1 MILPLVAIE
10 DVFTGFGTPRA
21 VTNIDSAK
29 RDFRLLEQNDPR
41 HGDLRL
47 YHLGEF
53 DTETGEIK
61 SKKPEILMK
70 GEPKYENQ
78 NTLDRQTKAT

>member
-10 DVFTGFGTPRA
+10 DIFTGFGTPRA

-29 RDFRLLEQNDPR
+29 RDFRLLDQNDPR

-70 GEPKYENQ
+70 GETINGNQ
-78 NTLDRQTKAT
+78 NTLERKTSTT

>member
-21 VTNIDSAK
+21 VTNIEAAK
-29 RDFRLLEQNDPR
+29 RDFKLLDQDDPR

-70 GEPKYENQ
+70 GEQNNEYK
-78 NTLDRQTKAT
+78 NTLERKTSTT

>member
-1 MILPLVAIE
+1 MILPLVGIE

-21 VTNIDSAK
+21 VTNLESAK
-29 RDFRLLEQNDPR
+29 RDFKLLDNDDPR

-61 SKKPEILMK
+61 AKKKPELLMK
-70 GEPKYENQ
+70 GEPKHE
-78 NTLDRQTKAT
+78 NTLDS

>member
-21 VTNIDSAK
+21 VTNLESAK
-29 RDFRLLEQNDPR
+29 RDFKLLDQDDPR

-70 GEPKYENQ
+70 GEPNHE
-78 NTLDRQTKAT
+78 NTLDS

>member
-1 MILPLVAIE
+1 MILPIVSIE

-21 VTNIDSAK
+21 VTNIESAK
-29 RDFRLLEQNDPR
+29 RDFKLLDQNDPR

-61 SKKPEILMK
+61 PKKPEILMK
-70 GEPKYENQ
+70 GEPLHENQ
-78 NTLDRQTKAT
+78 NTLDSKARTT

>member
-21 VTNIDSAK
+21 VTNIESAK
-29 RDFRLLEQNDPR
+29 RDFRLIDQDDPR

-47 YHLGEF
+47 YHIGEF
-53 DTETGEIK
+53 NTETGEIK

-70 GEPKYENQ
+70 GEPMHE
-78 NTLDRQTKAT
+78 NTLDS

>member
-21 VTNIDSAK
+21 VTNLESAK
-29 RDFRLLEQNDPR
+29 RDFRLLDQNDPR

-47 YHLGEF
+47 YHLG
-53 DTETGEIK
+53 
-61 SKKPEILMK
+61 
-70 GEPKYENQ
+70 
-78 NTLDRQTKAT
+78 

>member
-21 VTNIDSAK
+21 VTNLESAK
-29 RDFRLLEQNDPR
+29 RDFKLLDQDDPR

-47 YHLGEF
+47 YHIGEF

-61 SKKPEILMK
+61 AKKPEILMK
-70 GEPKYENQ
+70 GEPKHED
-78 NTLDRQTKAT
+78 TLDS

>member
-21 VTNIDSAK
+21 VTNLESAK
-29 RDFRLLEQNDPR
+29 RDFRLLDQDDPR

-53 DTETGEIK
+53 NTETGEIK
-61 SKKPEILMK
+61 AKKPEILMK
-70 GEPKYENQ
+70 GEPKHED
-78 NTLDRQTKAT
+78 TLDS

>member
-10 DVFTGFGTPRA
+10 DIFTGYGTPRA
-21 VTNIDSAK
+21 VTNIESAK
-29 RDFRLLEQNDPR
+29 RDFKLIDQDDPR

-47 YHLGEF
+47 YHIGEF
-53 DTETGEIK
+53 NTETGEIK

-70 GEPKYENQ
+70 GEPKHE
-78 NTLDRQTKAT
+78 NTLDG